1 MKHVGENAHTPA
13 VLRCKAA
20 LAGEPAAAQTRAIW
34 ATSGRSPIGTL
45 GEDESIRNVG
55 LPLVGKG
62 VRMAP
67 MRVGLAGMPKRQPSA
82 LVAIGVHW
90 M

>member
-1 MKHVGENAHTPA
+1 M
-13 VLRCKAA
+13 
-20 LAGEPAAAQTRAIW
+20 
-34 ATSGRSPIGTL
+34 SGRSPIGML
-45 GEDESIRNVG
+45 GEDESIKSVSCR
-55 LPLVGKG
+55 PSAQE

-67 MRVGLAGMPKRQPSA
+67 MRVGLAGMPMRRLGA

>member
-1 MKHVGENAHTPA
+1 
-13 VLRCKAA
+13 
-20 LAGEPAAAQTRAIW
+20 
-34 ATSGRSPIGTL
+34 
-45 GEDESIRNVG
+45 
-55 LPLVGKG
+55 

-82 LVAIGVHW
+82 LAAIDVHW

>member
-1 MKHVGENAHTPA
+1 
-13 VLRCKAA
+13 
-20 LAGEPAAAQTRAIW
+20 
-34 ATSGRSPIGTL
+34 
-45 GEDESIRNVG
+45 
-55 LPLVGKG
+55 LPPVGKE

-67 MRVGLAGMPKRQPSA
+67 MRVGSAGMPKRQPSA

>member
-1 MKHVGENAHTPA
+1 
-13 VLRCKAA
+13 
-20 LAGEPAAAQTRAIW
+20 
-34 ATSGRSPIGTL
+34 
-45 GEDESIRNVG
+45 
-55 LPLVGKG
+55 
-62 VRMAP
+62 MAP

>member
-1 MKHVGENAHTPA
+1 M
-13 VLRCKAA
+13 
-20 LAGEPAAAQTRAIW
+20 
-34 ATSGRSPIGTL
+34 SGRSPIGTL
-45 GEDESIRNVG
+45 GEDESIRSVG
-55 LPLVGKG
+55 LPPVAKE

-67 MRVGLAGMPKRQPSA
+67 MRVELAGMPKRQLGA

>member
-1 MKHVGENAHTPA
+1 
-13 VLRCKAA
+13 
-20 LAGEPAAAQTRAIW
+20 
-34 ATSGRSPIGTL
+34 
-45 GEDESIRNVG
+45 
-55 LPLVGKG
+55 VGKE

-67 MRVGLAGMPKRQPSA
+67 MLGGLAGIPKRQLSA

>member
-1 MKHVGENAHTPA
+1 
-13 VLRCKAA
+13 
-20 LAGEPAAAQTRAIW
+20 
-34 ATSGRSPIGTL
+34 
-45 GEDESIRNVG
+45 
-55 LPLVGKG
+55 VGKG